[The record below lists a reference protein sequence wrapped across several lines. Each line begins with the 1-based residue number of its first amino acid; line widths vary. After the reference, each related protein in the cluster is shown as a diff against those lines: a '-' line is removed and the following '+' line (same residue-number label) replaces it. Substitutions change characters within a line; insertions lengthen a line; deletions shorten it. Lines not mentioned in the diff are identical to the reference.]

1 MMKSIYNHFYK
12 FIVSYIY
19 ADHNQS
25 FKVKNTLNKLI
36 NKNIKGK
43 VINIGS
49 GNKRLHDDIINLDI
63 FPGENIDVV
72 LKGETLPFTD
82 KYADLVISQECL
94 EHVENYEILIK
105 DIYRILKNGGIFY
118 LQTPWIIGYHGCP
131 KDYWRFSR
139 DGLISLSQKL
149 KFSILEIRST
159 VGPFTGLYRILVE
172 SFAIFCS
179 NFSQYLYKPGKLI
192 SSIVFYPLKLL
203 DPFFEEN
210 PNSHKIAG
218 GFFLVLKKN

>member
-1 MMKSIYNHFYK
+1 MKNIYNYFYK
-12 FIVSYIY
+12 FVVSYIY

-25 FKVKNTLNKLI
+25 LKVKNTLNKLI

-49 GNKRLHDDIINLDI
+49 GNKRLHKDIINLDI

-72 LKGETLPFTD
+72 LKGETLPLTD
-82 KYADLVISQECL
+82 KYVDLVISQECL

-131 KDYWRFSR
+131 KDYWRF
-139 DGLISLSQKL
+139 Q
-149 KFSILEIRST
+149 EM
-159 VGPFTGLYRILVE
+159 V
-172 SFAIFCS
+172 
-179 NFSQYLYKPGKLI
+179 
-192 SSIVFYPLKLL
+192 
-203 DPFFEEN
+203 
-210 PNSHKIAG
+210 
-218 GFFLVLKKN
+218 